1 MARKVPRVWC
11 FRDFGVSF
19 GAVTIFE
26 KMSRRLAIATV
37 WDGVPD
43 YACAVLHYCQH
54 AQRLADTIVSG
65 VGELS
70 ADLLMMLTDD
80 HVYQTSSKQCRCKRA
95 GKQFCPECPS
105 SSNSRLG
112 GAGSPSSVIASD
124 CPQMKV
130 HSLDPE
136 LREAVH
142 QYANSPQGG
151 CRAKWQT
158 SVLYK
163 WWVASLVDYSIV
175 ILADLDVQ
183 LLRPEQPA
191 AAVAARWRRTWDD
204 AVPPDGR
211 SRVFSEGDHWS
222 PFNGGLWTL
231 GRPSRELYE
240 DGLALLRLGK
250 WNTTHGFAYAGWP
263 REHFD
268 RLPGLR
274 ERMRHTTMYRK
285 NTWDVAFG
293 DCDQGFLFHMF
304 YLHTPRQGGLPIG
317 ADFES
322 VPEDLDCSRPMGHD
336 LLKEGRC
343 PHTARHYW
351 GPKKPWQ
358 LEADNKGRVA
368 HYLAHTNYS
377 ARIATSYCAAKF
389 ASYFDR
395 LPIVNASKPPKRSNG
410 KLQRVR

>member
-1 MARKVPRVWC
+1 MA
-11 FRDFGVSF
+11 
-19 GAVTIFE
+19 A
-26 KMSRRLAIATV
+26 RRLAIATV

-43 YACAVLHYCQH
+43 YGCAVMHFCQH
-54 AQRLADTIVSG
+54 AQRLADTIVGG
-65 VGELS
+65 VSSSS
-70 ADLLMMLTDD
+70 ADLLMMLTGD
-80 HVYQTSSKQCRCKRA
+80 HVYQTSSKTCRCRKSGKR
-95 GKQFCPECPS
+95 FCPECPAS
-105 SSNSRLG
+105 
-112 GAGSPSSVIASD
+112 AQVGSTAFDPRSVLASD

-130 HSLDPE
+130 HTLDPA
-136 LREAVH
+136 LRSAVR
-142 QYANSPQGG
+142 QYASSPLGG

-163 WWVASLVDYSIV
+163 WWVTSLVEYSLV

-191 AAVAARWRRTWDD
+191 AAVAARWRRTWDE

-211 SRVFSEGDHWS
+211 SRVYSEGDHWS

-240 DGLALLRLGK
+240 DGLALLRFGR
-250 WNTTHGFAYAGWP
+250 WNTTHGFAHAGTP
-263 REHFD
+263 LDHFA

-304 YLHTPRQGGLPIG
+304 YLHTPRRGGLPIG
-317 ADFES
+317 ADFEEVS
-322 VPEDLDCSRPMGHD
+322 DELKCRPMKRD
-336 LLKEGRC
+336 ELVDPDGRC

-358 LEADNKGRVA
+358 LEGDNRGRVA
-368 HYLAHTNYS
+368 HYLAHTNFS
-377 ARIATSYCAAKF
+377 ALTATSACAAQF
-389 ASYFDR
+389 ATYALT
-395 LPIVNASKPPKRSNG
+395 LPKVNATRPPSKSNG